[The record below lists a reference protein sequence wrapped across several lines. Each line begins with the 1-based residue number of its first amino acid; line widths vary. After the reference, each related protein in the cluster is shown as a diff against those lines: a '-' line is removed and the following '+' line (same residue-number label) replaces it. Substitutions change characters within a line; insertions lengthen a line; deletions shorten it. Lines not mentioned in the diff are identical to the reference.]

1 MMGTVSARACTAL
14 AVGVVGVLAA
24 AAASTPAAAQA
35 PSVRAA
41 AAVPAPTPVAS
52 FDFDAAPTDGAFVS
66 GDARANVEGAVDL
79 EAGRPGHG
87 TAARL
92 SPAFWLDLRT
102 SGGGSL
108 LAGRDDVTIS
118 YDSRPDPQ
126 GNVGWTVFAA
136 ATADPQI
143 YAQERY
149 VGVLDRGDGLV
160 VERYRN
166 TAGRDASGNL
176 AASTGGDW
184 KHVDLVLS
192 GETARLY
199 VDHELVAAN
208 LTGAA
213 LTTILGQDGGVF
225 QVGKGNWGGGEYFSG
240 LIDDLQVYDRALTAA
255 ELGVAGAPVDDRAAL
270 GIPSV
275 VIGDLPREVRG
286 QGVAW
291 SASGPGASRVGADGT
306 VDTVGLDDAGVAVR
320 LEARVE
326 GDADPLSWDVTLER
340 PGGEIAAYVKRVTTT
355 NGIKDDPLAYAD
367 DRRSDALYVAAR
379 AAGTTSWTPLNRGQ
393 AILSVL
399 WDDAQATKPWAQMG
413 TPSLFRDADGHLGVV
428 ASQNDSTS
436 RIYVWR
442 SRDDRTFEDQQV
454 IDLGA
459 GIVSAPRIVAEP
471 GGGYRVLWS
480 DLASGEGRSAALS
493 GLDAAAT
500 VSSPSVADVR
510 TLGTDG
516 VGLPAWAID
525 VTAVPL
531 TAPQYAA
538 FVNEY
543 IDLQN
548 TGVDAVS
555 ADVAAG
561 ATAGDVRDALPG
573 TVRMTYNDGSAK
585 HLPVEWD
592 AAQISAAAAQGAG
605 TYAIT
610 GTVGQHSLRMV
621 SDARADPHVF
631 FNPDDGYYYLT
642 GSHYGEPS
650 DGRID
655 EASSYRKIGLK
666 RAKTLDGL
674 ADAPE
679 QIVIDPDDGTVG
691 HETQYPNTFFGW
703 GGFIWAQE
711 FHKING
717 RWWIVAGMNRGY
729 APTGGWCDNTVLI
742 PYTGDSASIAAGGFF
757 DESKWGEPVVLDG
770 AAFDVTYFEREENGT
785 TQGYWIMPNG
795 NRLLVGKARGGD
807 GVVPLLD
814 GPLSTVYTTSQPW
827 ERGKQAPT
835 PSDTTEGADQA
846 VVEAPF
852 MIEHDGRIFL
862 TYSGGT
868 VDKYYALGL
877 LTADADA
884 PLTDPASWTQTA
896 FPVLDTGDTFQGR
909 LGADETTATRET
921 AGTGHNSFVEDG
933 EGNLLL
939 AYHARPYPDP
949 HTATDPNGAGGLFDP
964 DRNTWFQSVN
974 VRADGR
980 LDLSLT
986 KDQEVAPENRTVVG
1000 RVTIAVGPTP
1010 TPEPTGT
1017 PSPTVTSMPTGTPD
1031 PTGSAAPTST
1041 TDPAPTT
1048 GTGPT
1053 SAGHPDALAATGVA
1067 GAPSALTLAG
1077 IVALLAGVVLWAR
1090 RRRAS

>member
-1 MMGTVSARACTAL
+1 
-14 AVGVVGVLAA
+14 
-24 AAASTPAAAQA
+24 
-35 PSVRAA
+35 
-41 AAVPAPTPVAS
+41 
-52 FDFDAAPTDGAFVS
+52 
-66 GDARANVEGAVDL
+66 
-79 EAGRPGHG
+79 
-87 TAARL
+87 
-92 SPAFWLDLRT
+92 
-102 SGGGSL
+102 
-108 LAGRDDVTIS
+108 
-118 YDSRPDPQ
+118 
-126 GNVGWTVFAA
+126 
-136 ATADPQI
+136 
-143 YAQERY
+143 
-149 VGVLDRGDGLV
+149 
-160 VERYRN
+160 
-166 TAGRDASGNL
+166 
-176 AASTGGDW
+176 
-184 KHVDLVLS
+184 
-192 GETARLY
+192 
-199 VDHELVAAN
+199 
-208 LTGAA
+208 
-213 LTTILGQDGGVF
+213 
-225 QVGKGNWGGGEYFSG
+225 
-240 LIDDLQVYDRALTAA
+240 
-255 ELGVAGAPVDDRAAL
+255 
-270 GIPSV
+270 
-275 VIGDLPREVRG
+275 
-286 QGVAW
+286 
-291 SASGPGASRVGADGT
+291 
-306 VDTVGLDDAGVAVR
+306 
-320 LEARVE
+320 
-326 GDADPLSWDVTLER
+326 
-340 PGGEIAAYVKRVTTT
+340 
-355 NGIKDDPLAYAD
+355 
-367 DRRSDALYVAAR
+367 
-379 AAGTTSWTPLNRGQ
+379 
-393 AILSVL
+393 
-399 WDDAQATKPWAQMG
+399 
-413 TPSLFRDADGHLGVV
+413 
-428 ASQNDSTS
+428 
-436 RIYVWR
+436 
-442 SRDDRTFEDQQV
+442 
-454 IDLGA
+454 
-459 GIVSAPRIVAEP
+459 
-471 GGGYRVLWS
+471 
-480 DLASGEGRSAALS
+480 
-493 GLDAAAT
+493 
-500 VSSPSVADVR
+500 
-510 TLGTDG
+510 
-516 VGLPAWAID
+516 
-525 VTAVPL
+525 
-531 TAPQYAA
+531 
-538 FVNEY
+538 
-543 IDLQN
+543 
-548 TGVDAVS
+548 
-555 ADVAAG
+555 
-561 ATAGDVRDALPG
+561 
-573 TVRMTYNDGSAK
+573 
-585 HLPVEWD
+585 
-592 AAQISAAAAQGAG
+592 
-605 TYAIT
+605 
-610 GTVGQHSLRMV
+610 MV
-621 SDARADPHVF
+621 SDARADPHVV

-1017 PSPTVTSMPTGTPD
+1017 PSPTVTPMPTGTPA

-1048 GTGPT
+1048 GTGPS